1 MLFLFFSVIWNFEV
15 EENRT
20 AQQWVDKFPHQY
32 AAINEKIWDND
43 VEFIAEL
50 DVLIRGIEKNFQKVD
65 LIVKTARNC
74 IISNLVFQGTKIL
87 NTEKYNQSKKKVVQ
101 VQL

>member
-1 MLFLFFSVIWNFEV
+1 MPYQEDFYTV
-15 EENRT
+15 EDSECILE
-20 AQQWVDKFPHQY
+20 
-32 AAINEKIWDND
+32 AINEKIWDND
-43 VEFIAEL
+43 VKFIAEL

>member
-1 MLFLFFSVIWNFEV
+1 MPYQEDFYTVKDSECILE
-15 EENRT
+15 
-20 AQQWVDKFPHQY
+20 
-32 AAINEKIWDND
+32 AINEKIWDND